1 MALHVQVSPIS
12 QSLEASKNIIEFL
25 IMNYFQPV
33 IAMAL
38 GQAVYN
44 ALIQLAFVHAML
56 VTRVPNVMLLAI
68 VTPLVQVAQL
78 VISHQVNVLA
88 ILDTQE
94 PHVIPVIPIT
104 IEQVMELAQVC
115 FYHLKLRNLFH
126 F

>member
-1 MALHVQVSPIS
+1 
-12 QSLEASKNIIEFL
+12 
-25 IMNYFQPV
+25 MNYFQPV

-56 VTRVPNVMLLAI
+56 VTRVPNVMLLAV

-88 ILDTQE
+88 TLDTQE
-94 PHVIPVIPIT
+94 QLVIPVLPT
-104 IEQVMELAQVC
+104 TTEQVEELVQVRII
-115 FYHLKLRNLFH
+115 L
-126 F
+126 